1 MGGGVVRSC
10 LDGVQGGG
18 SEVENTMAFPPGF
31 SLPHLDVNYLDYL
44 SRTDFSILSLRSR
57 NKVGSWGCEGGR
69 ASTRDTAKVS
79 QPSLGKPRCHPP
91 LFSLRNQL
99 PWECEMEH
107 GISKLPELPGPS
119 VQDGNVE
126 ENRDRPPSD
135 SLPQSS
141 TGQQQ
146 QELPGGLSKMN
157 SVPIETGS
165 LPTAEARRRSLA
177 QGTRQCQGSC
187 IGFTNHDDKALKEKR
202 RKGREKEAVT

>member
-1 MGGGVVRSC
+1 M
-10 LDGVQGGG
+10 
-18 SEVENTMAFPPGF
+18 ENTMAFPPGF

-146 QELPGGLSKMN
+146 
-157 SVPIETGS
+157 S